1 MQANNQRLTTGISE
15 LHERAS
21 AIALLLLDVDGILTD
36 GRLYFSNS
44 GEEMKTFHTL
54 DGQGIRFALDA
65 GIGVGIITG
74 RESTLVTQRCKD
86 LGINIIYQGVSD
98 KSRVLDQICAE
109 HNLSTE
115 AIAYAAMTHP
125 MYPYSSA
132 LG

>member
-109 HNLSTE
+109 H
-115 AIAYAAMTHP
+115 
-125 MYPYSSA
+125 
-132 LG
+132 